1 MKFAFR
7 PLLLQIHRW
16 SGLTVGL
23 VICLM
28 GMTGAAI
35 VFRPVLEPA
44 MNRDLL
50 TVPVCTVRVPL
61 DILTANAAAVRPTAK
76 LDYVRVVAG
85 KPGEARMPAAMVRF
99 TDSVFVYL
107 DPCTGEVVGK
117 RARYGGMLGT
127 IEQIHR
133 FRFMKHGSL
142 ITGTSAIFFG
152 LVLVIGGVV
161 LWWPRTGSGWRYAFA
176 LRAGT
181 PARVSAFHLHRVA
194 GVCASAVL
202 LSQVLTGLPWAFDWY
217 AHGVYTITG
226 SPRPKNPKSVVPADG
241 ATRLPLE
248 TFWRTAQELSPNP
261 QDALLH
267 IPDKPREPIEMYLIA
282 HDAPHPNARTMLFVD
297 AYSGKVLRFVPY
309 AQNSIGF
316 RLYFWMLSWHTGQYG
331 GLLAQ
336 LLLLFGALTVPV
348 LGYTGIRNFVR
359 RIRGP
364 VSGNAR
370 LEVRVAAKTIEADG
384 VCAFELVGQKGEKLP
399 PFTAGSHIDVY
410 VGGFVR
416 QYSLC
421 GNPRDRR
428 RYLIAVLCAPESRGA
443 SVAMHERVKEGD
455 LLEIGVPRNHFAL
468 DESAPRSL
476 LLAGG
481 IGVTPILGMAER
493 LAQRGAD
500 FEMHYCARARSR
512 AAFLQ
517 RLARSSYARRV
528 AYHFSDERAG
538 QRLDI
543 DRVLERQPAGTHLY
557 VCGPGGFTDAV
568 LEAARRCG
576 WADERLHS
584 ERFAARA
591 KQPAMTHAFDVRV
604 MSTGKTYRIA
614 EHMSITAALA
624 EHDIEIPMSCE
635 QGICGTCVTRVM
647 SGEVE
652 HLDSVL
658 TAVQRESG
666 YFTPCCSRARGE
678 CLVLDI

>member
-28 GMTGAAI
+28 GITGAAI
-35 VFRPVLEPA
+35 VFRPALEPVV
-44 MNRDLL
+44 NHDLL
-50 TVPVCTVRVPL
+50 TVPACMTRVPL
-61 DILTANAAAVRPTAK
+61 DVLAANAAAVRPTAK
-76 LDYVRVVAG
+76 LDYVRIVAG
-85 KPGEARMPAAMVRF
+85 EPGELRMPAAMVRF
-99 TDSVFVYL
+99 TDEVFVYL
-107 DPCTGEVVGK
+107 NPCTGEVVGQ
-117 RARYGGMLGT
+117 RARYGGVLGT

-142 ITGTSAIFFG
+142 ITGTSTIFFG
-152 LVLVIGGVV
+152 LVLVIGGLV

-176 LRAGT
+176 LRAGR
-181 PARVSAFHLHRVA
+181 PARVSAFRLHRVA

-202 LSQVLTGLPWAFDWY
+202 LAQVFTGLPWAFDWY
-217 AHGVYTITG
+217 AHGIYTVTG
-226 SPRPKNPKSVVPADG
+226 SPRPKKPKSLVPANG
-241 ATRLPLE
+241 AARLSLE
-248 TFWRTAQELSPNP
+248 TFWRTAQERVPDP

-282 HDAPHPNARTMLFVD
+282 RDAPHPNARTMLFID
-297 AYSGKVLRFVPY
+297 AYTGKVLRFVPY
-309 AQNSIGF
+309 EQSSVGF

-331 GLLAQ
+331 GVLAQ
-336 LLLLFGALTVPV
+336 LLLLLGALTVPV

-359 RIRGP
+359 RTRGP
-364 VSGNAR
+364 VPSDAR
-370 LEVRVAAKTIEADG
+370 LEVRVAAKTVEADG

-399 PFTAGSHIDVY
+399 SFTAGSHIDVY

-421 GNPRDRR
+421 GDSRDRR

-443 SVAMHERVKEGD
+443 SVAMHERVEVGD

-468 DESAPRSL
+468 DESAPGSL

-481 IGVTPILGMAER
+481 IGITPILGMAER

-500 FEMHYCARARSR
+500 FEMHYCARSRSR
-512 AAFLQ
+512 AAFLE
-517 RLARSSYARRV
+517 RLARSSFARRV
-528 AYHFSDERAG
+528 TYHFSDECSG
-538 QRLDI
+538 TRLDI
-543 DRVLERQPAGTHLY
+543 DHVVERQPAGTHLY
-557 VCGPGGFTDAV
+557 VCGPERFTDAV
-568 LEAARRCG
+568 LDAARRHG
-576 WADERLHS
+576 WTEERLHS
-584 ERFAARA
+584 ERFAAQA

-604 MSTGKTYRIA
+604 LSTGKMYRVA
-614 EHMSITAALA
+614 EHMSITTALA
-624 EHDIEIPMSCE
+624 GHDIEIPMSCE
-635 QGICGTCVTRVM
+635 QGICGTCVTRVV

-658 TAVQRESG
+658 TEVQRENG
-666 YFTPCCSRARGE
+666 YFTPCCSRAKGE